1 LKKKALN
8 HPLCR
13 TVSERVYRPAV
24 RQDMKWMNRSVWLDG
39 FVNSFNLIWIPIG
52 DSQIRQ

>member
-1 LKKKALN
+1 MRGKGGRRRKQLLNKFKETIGCWKLKKKALN

-24 RQDMKWMNRSVWLDG
+24 RQDMK
-39 FVNSFNLIWIPIG
+39 
-52 DSQIRQ
+52 